1 MRALARFTI
10 TALFGCSLSAAAA
23 AAAAADS
30 KPGNPD
36 EIKVNDLRDPEV
48 RKYKAILAGLDA
60 FDDGHAMAPKAEA
73 VRFRIE
79 PRAGAG
85 QALLPSARLGGNDGF
100 SLALTVGADGG
111 FSVPRSQAALDAKSE
126 LVLNQKRRDY
136 KVTPT
141 VRSPGLPDNVRRLGD
156 LRLECRVN
164 VAIAKEEIPL
174 WIVLTANTVLRT
186 RDWCG
191 FTIDGKLNFTFSHSR
206 PVNGAVLV
214 DGNRSANLETRGRGF
229 DVPISDTRWSDE
241 ALIELDLGAEP
252 MLTETDAETPR
263 IGP

>member
-1 MRALARFTI
+1 MRTLALTMA
-10 TALFGCSLSAAAA
+10 ALLGCSVP
-23 AAAAADS
+23 AAAADS

-48 RKYKAILAGLDA
+48 RKYKAIVAGLDA
-60 FDDGHAMAPKAEA
+60 FDQYHAMAPRVAA

-79 PRAGAG
+79 PRGAAG
-85 QALLPSARLGGNDGF
+85 QAALPMARLGGNDGF
-100 SLALTVGADGG
+100 SLALPVSADGM
-111 FSVPRSQAALDAKSE
+111 FTVPRSQAALDAKAE

-156 LRLECRVN
+156 LRLECRVH

-191 FTIDGKLNFTFSHSR
+191 FTVDRNKVGFTFRHGGN
-206 PVNGAVLV
+206 VNGAVLV
-214 DGNRSANLETRGRGF
+214 DGNRSANLETDGRGF
-229 DVPISDTRWSDE
+229 RVPIGDKRWSDD
-241 ALIELDLGAEP
+241 ALIELDLAEASA
-252 MLTETDAETPR
+252 LTGTDAETPR
-263 IGP
+263 TGP

>member
-1 MRALARFTI
+1 MRTLALTMA
-10 TALFGCSLSAAAA
+10 ALLGCSAP
-23 AAAAADS
+23 AAAADS

-48 RKYKAILAGLDA
+48 RKYKAIVAGLDA
-60 FDDGHAMAPKAEA
+60 FDQYHAMAPRVAA

-79 PRAGAG
+79 PRGAAG
-85 QALLPSARLGGNDGF
+85 QAALPMARLGGNDGF
-100 SLALTVGADGG
+100 SLALPVSADGM
-111 FSVPRSQAALDAKSE
+111 FTVPRSQAALDAKAE

-156 LRLECRVN
+156 LRLECRVH

-191 FTIDGKLNFTFSHSR
+191 FTVDGDKVGFTFRHGGN
-206 PVNGAVLV
+206 VNGAVLV
-214 DGNRSANLETRGRGF
+214 DGNRSANLETDGRGF
-229 DVPISDTRWSDE
+229 RVPIGDKRWSDD
-241 ALIELDLGAEP
+241 ALIELDLAEASA
-252 MLTETDAETPR
+252 LTGTDAETPR
-263 IGP
+263 TGP

>member
-1 MRALARFTI
+1 MRTLALTMA
-10 TALFGCSLSAAAA
+10 ALLGYSAP
-23 AAAAADS
+23 AAAADS

-48 RKYKAILAGLDA
+48 RKYKAIVAGLDA
-60 FDDGHAMAPKAEA
+60 FDQYHAMAPRVAA

-79 PRAGAG
+79 PRGAAG
-85 QALLPSARLGGNDGF
+85 QAALPMARLGGNDGF
-100 SLALTVGADGG
+100 SLALPVSADGM
-111 FSVPRSQAALDAKSE
+111 FTVPRSQAALDAKAE

-156 LRLECRVN
+156 LRLECRVH

-191 FTIDGKLNFTFSHSR
+191 FTVDGDKVGFTFRHGGN
-206 PVNGAVLV
+206 VNGAVLV
-214 DGNRSANLETRGRGF
+214 DANRSANLETDGRGF
-229 DVPISDTRWSDE
+229 RVPIGDKRWSDD
-241 ALIELDLGAEP
+241 ALIELDLAEASA
-252 MLTETDAETPR
+252 LTGTDAETPR
-263 IGP
+263 TGP

>member
-1 MRALARFTI
+1 MRTLALTMA
-10 TALFGCSLSAAAA
+10 ALLGCSAP
-23 AAAAADS
+23 AAAADS

-48 RKYKAILAGLDA
+48 RKYKAIVAGLDA
-60 FDDGHAMAPKAEA
+60 FDEYHAMAPRVAA

-79 PRAGAG
+79 PRGAAG
-85 QALLPSARLGGNDGF
+85 QAALPMARLGGNDGF
-100 SLALTVGADGG
+100 SLALPVSADGM
-111 FSVPRSQAALDAKSE
+111 FTVPRSQAALDAKAE

-156 LRLECRVN
+156 LRLECRVH

-191 FTIDGKLNFTFSHSR
+191 FTVDGDKVGFTFRHGGN
-206 PVNGAVLV
+206 VNGAVLV
-214 DGNRSANLETRGRGF
+214 DGNRSANLETDGRGF
-229 DVPISDTRWSDE
+229 RVPIGDKRWSDD
-241 ALIELDLGAEP
+241 ALIELDLAEASA
-252 MLTETDAETPR
+252 LTGTDAETPR
-263 IGP
+263 TGP

>member
-1 MRALARFTI
+1 MRTLALTLA
-10 TALFGCSLSAAAA
+10 ALLGGSFP
-23 AAAAADS
+23 AAAADS

-48 RKYKAILAGLDA
+48 RKYQAIVAGLDA
-60 FDDGHAMAPKAEA
+60 FDQYHAMAPKVAA

-79 PRAGAG
+79 PRGSAQ
-85 QALLPSARLGGNDGF
+85 QATLPTARLGGNDGF
-100 SLALTVGADGG
+100 SLALPVGADGM
-111 FSVPRSQAALDAKSE
+111 FVVPRSQAALDAGAE

-141 VRSPGLPDNVRRLGD
+141 VRSPGLPENVRRLGD
-156 LRLECRVN
+156 LRLECRVQ

-191 FTIDGKLNFTFSHSR
+191 FTIDGDKVGFTFRHGR
-206 PVNGAVLV
+206 NVNGAVLV
-214 DGNRSANLETRGRGF
+214 DGNRSANLETEGRGF
-229 DVPISDTRWSDE
+229 RVPIGDGRWSDD
-241 ALIELDLGAEP
+241 ALIELDLAEASA
-252 MLTETDAETPR
+252 LTGTDAGTPR
-263 IGP
+263 TGP